1 MGEGGESFSVT
12 LEDRVSLITKAKA
25 IMTQIATISHWD
37 EPISEYDAQS
47 NANNRKNIAC
57 FQMKYTLWP

>member
-1 MGEGGESFSVT
+1 M
-12 LEDRVSLITKAKA
+12 DSLITKAKA

-47 NANNRKNIAC
+47 NGNNRKNIAC
-57 FQMKYTLWP
+57 FQKN

>member
-1 MGEGGESFSVT
+1 M
-12 LEDRVSLITKAKA
+12 DSLITKAKA

>member
-1 MGEGGESFSVT
+1 M
-12 LEDRVSLITKAKA
+12 DSLITKAKA

-47 NANNRKNIAC
+47 NGNNRKNIAC
-57 FQMKYTLWP
+57 FQMKYTLLAVSDPPRIERG